1 MNSLDFINKQIE
13 KIIFKLIEKVEERE
27 KFVGQ
32 CAWATVD
39 FLNAEIKYLENERD
53 TLYQIKSEL
62 EIMELIENGWSSI
75 EQTLSGEKIIKFEK
89 LNLDD
94 WLKVWKTLEEI
105 GLKKALEVGNNH
117 E

>member
-1 MNSLDFINKQIE
+1 MNSLEFVNREIEILEDLLKTTEFKPEGVTLFIDRLNH
-13 KIIFKLIEKVEERE
+13 FK
-27 KFVGQ
+27 
-32 CAWATVD
+32 
-39 FLNAEIKYLENERD
+39 
-53 TLYQIKSEL
+53 QIKSKL
-62 EIMELIENGWSSI
+62 EIMELIENGWSHM
-75 EQTLSGEKIIKFEK
+75 EQTLSGEKIIKFGK

>member
-1 MNSLDFINKQIE
+1 MNSLEFINIDIAIVKSNYKKHIKFGQTNLAISD
-13 KIIFKLIEKVEERE
+13 ERRL
-27 KFVGQ
+27 Q
-32 CAWATVD
+32 A
-39 FLNAEIKYLENERD
+39 LQ
-53 TLYQIKSEL
+53 QIKAKL

-105 GLKKALEVGNNH
+105 GLKKIRGRK
-117 E
+117 